1 MLKNTHTRTLAQISQ
16 KIKAVEKRKLISGIV
31 EIGKLLRE
39 GERLCEHGEYVAWIR
54 REFSWSH
61 QTALNYRNV
70 FDLTQNPN
78 HLDFDKLN
86 ITQSALYLV
95 AGMKGD
101 HEKVARKAIIN
112 TAKRRRVTFPIAC
125 EIIDKFEELPPLKPP
140 SSSPPPSF
148 EEPPI
153 EPIEGEGETPPSGSP
168 PPDRSPP
175 IDQPTEDLNLKD
187 GGVAFPRSEQPAAPN
202 PELMAALSTVSRYSL
217 HFAVWPEV
225 IEAIGLVKLRGIIEA
240 LNAIYETHCDKNV
253 VKAKADRAADRARGL
268 H

>member
-39 GERLCEHGEYVAWIR
+39 GERLCEHGEYVGWIR

-95 AGMKGD
+95 AGMRRPRKSRPQS
-101 HEKVARKAIIN
+101 HHQYRKA
-112 TAKRRRVTFPIAC
+112 TSCHF
-125 EIIDKFEELPPLKPP
+125 
-140 SSSPPPSF
+140 S
-148 EEPPI
+148 
-153 EPIEGEGETPPSGSP
+153 
-168 PPDRSPP
+168 DRMR
-175 IDQPTEDLNLKD
+175 DY
-187 GGVAFPRSEQPAAPN
+187 R
-202 PELMAALSTVSRYSL
+202 
-217 HFAVWPEV
+217 
-225 IEAIGLVKLRGIIEA
+225 
-240 LNAIYETHCDKNV
+240 
-253 VKAKADRAADRARGL
+253 
-268 H
+268 